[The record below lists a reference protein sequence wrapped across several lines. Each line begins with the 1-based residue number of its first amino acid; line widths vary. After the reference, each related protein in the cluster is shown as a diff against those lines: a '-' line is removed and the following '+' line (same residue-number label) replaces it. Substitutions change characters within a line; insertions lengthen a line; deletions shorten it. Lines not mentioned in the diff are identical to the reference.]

1 MNIQERYE
9 ALVRAQLEEHAQ
21 VFARQD
27 LGEIEALMEGIQSAK
42 RIFALGAGRE
52 GIATRAFSMRLSHLG
67 KEVHWIWDD
76 TTPGM
81 HEGDLCILT
90 SGSGKIGHIHYVAEQ
105 AKRAGAKL
113 AIVTGTPREITPQMA
128 DYVLFVPACVFNG
141 TDERVVPSIQP
152 MGSLFEQHLFLLY
165 DLIVLLLEEKMQLTH
180 EEMEARHRNV
190 E

>member
-1 MNIQERYE
+1 MNLRKRYDE
-9 ALVRAQLEEHAQ
+9 LTQAVLREHAE
-21 VFARQD
+21 VFEKQD
-27 LGEIEALMEGIQSAK
+27 IDEIAKLMDMICAAS
-42 RIFALGAGRE
+42 RIFTLGAGRE

-81 HEGDLCILT
+81 HEGDLCIMT
-90 SGSGKIGHIHYVAEQ
+90 SGSGKIGHIHYIAEQ

-113 AIVTGTPREITPQMA
+113 AIVTGTPLEMTPSMA
-128 DYVLFVPACVFNG
+128 DGVLFVPACVFNG
-141 TDERVVPSIQP
+141 TDPRVVPSIQP

-165 DLIVLLLEEKMQLTH
+165 DIIILMLEEQLNLSH
-180 EEMEARHRNV
+180 DEMEARHRNV